1 MYCRIPWDV
10 HSEICKET
18 AWHYLRDAKCYMQ
31 YSIHLFIP
39 FLSGKWQ
46 AHTNKPQYDSA
57 ASIICVANDFPL
69 FPTFVHM
76 VIESLL
82 RTPNVWEILLAKI
95 CLNIQL
101 FCLWMQS
108 WCKQQSTELCST
120 SFLPICWFSSEM
132 GKCFRMFEL
141 QLSTTYFLP
150 RIHRQYSRCDRCF
163 HHAWHPFRSEASH
176 SVWDVVA
183 ILRQKFTIS
192 HV

>member
-1 MYCRIPWDV
+1 MLHAIF
-10 HSEICKET
+10 HSLIYT
-18 AWHYLRDAKCYMQ
+18 
-31 YSIHLFIP
+31 
-39 FLSGKWQ
+39 FLKWKMAGTHKQ
-46 AHTNKPQYDSA
+46 ATVWQCSQHNLWGERFS
-57 ASIICVANDFPL
+57 L

-82 RTPNVWEILLAKI
+82 RKPNVWEILLAKI

-132 GKCFRMFEL
+132 GKCFRMCEL

-150 RIHRQYSRCDRCF
+150 RIHRQYSRCDRCL

-176 SVWDVVA
+176 SVLDVVA
-183 ILRQKFTIS
+183 ILRRKFTIS